1 MIAII
6 TPKLSLKSLD
16 TSMLTWLIPEVL
28 LGGGSPWH
36 CVFGVPGIAMFLQ
49 SFPGASAVM
58 EENEDLDDE
67 EEGNLEIST
76 WTISLDVRL
85 LGISTNQQ
93 GCHDIQ
99 QQSSYCMN
107 YILYFVIIVFLFV
120 YYFTS
125 YHNIPTSTGFQF
137 TN

>member
-1 MIAII
+1 
-6 TPKLSLKSLD
+6 
-16 TSMLTWLIPEVL
+16 
-28 LGGGSPWH
+28 
-36 CVFGVPGIAMFLQ
+36 MFLQ

-99 QQSSYCMN
+99 QQCIYCMN
-107 YILYFVIIVFLFV
+107 YILYFVIFC
-120 YYFTS
+120 FTLYITITYS
-125 YHNIPTSTGFQF
+125 YQHLPDFSSQTKTSPLSPHF
-137 TN
+137 TNFHVFPSGAGSA